1 MTAHDDE
8 PVVVC
13 MPFAVACELEGYLT
27 SLVNVHAEN
36 ATDEDF
42 PLEFAIYAERMG
54 KALAAVREG
63 LRPLMLPEDA
73 PANVI
78 PLRPRG
84 AR

>member
-1 MTAHDDE
+1 MSAHDDE
-8 PVVVC
+8 PVVIR
-13 MPFAVACELEGYLT
+13 MPFAVACELELYLAN
-27 SLVNVHAEN
+27 LVDIHAES
-36 ATDEDF
+36 ATDEEF
-42 PLEFAIYAERMG
+42 PLEFAIYAERMV

>member
-8 PVVVC
+8 PVVIR
-13 MPFAVACELEGYLT
+13 MPFAVACELEGYLAV
-27 SLVNVHAEN
+27 L
-36 ATDEDF
+36 TDIHHEA
-42 PLEFAIYAERMG
+42 PLEGELQVYASRMTR
-54 KALAAVREG
+54 ALAAVREG
-63 LRPLMLPEDA
+63 LRPLMLPDDA